1 MPNKKGNN
9 TTKKRL
15 SGRGCRIKGHAFE
28 RDVAKIFRSLYGD
41 GVKRGY
47 QTRSGT
53 EAPDVDGTPFWIEC
67 KRGKRT
73 NPKAALKQALE
84 AKDERPPIAIC
95 KDDRQ
100 DIVVMLLLE
109 DFLDILKANQ

>member
-1 MPNKKGNN
+1 M
-9 TTKKRL
+9 
-15 SGRGCRIKGHAFE
+15 
-28 RDVAKIFRSLYGD
+28 AKQFRELYGE

-47 QTRSGT
+47 QTRSGS

-73 NPKAALKQALE
+73 NLRGALRQALA
-84 AKDERPPIAIC
+84 AKDDRPPIAIC

-100 DIVVMLLLE
+100 DIMVLLLLD
-109 DFLDILKANQ
+109 DFLDILKGQIK

>member
-1 MPNKKGNN
+1 MPNKKVNKPA
-9 TTKKRL
+9 KKSL

-28 RDVAKIFRSLYGD
+28 RAVAKIFREIYGEE
-41 GVKRGY
+41 VRRGY
-47 QTRSGT
+47 QTRSGA

-73 NPKAALKQALE
+73 NPKAALRQALE

-100 DIVVMLLLE
+100 DIVVMLLLD
-109 DFLDILKANQ
+109 DFLDILKGE